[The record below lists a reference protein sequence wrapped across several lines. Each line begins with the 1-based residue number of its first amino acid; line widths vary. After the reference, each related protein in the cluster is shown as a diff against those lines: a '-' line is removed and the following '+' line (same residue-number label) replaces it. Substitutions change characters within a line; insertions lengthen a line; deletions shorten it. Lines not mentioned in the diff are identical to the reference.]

1 MVEYL
6 TVDIK
11 CHIDWNDSKEEINN
25 EFGGLPEMEL
35 SFDSEIRYNYRKPA
49 PIELF
54 IFYPPENYLFE
65 KFDFLRKQGK
75 DIFSFIQIYN
85 SGNPWEYS
93 EQLDFVGS
101 ELLDIQE
108 GHSEWKH
115 RKKPM
120 IIQLKNL
127 THYTSYGYCT
137 SGLFYLTGNACNPI
151 DEYSKYVQTDGIIIS
166 DKPVNN
172 GTYEKYFNW
181 GDMSFGI
188 GFKHVV
194 NEVTKHSINIG
205 RIPYLEVIPGE
216 NDSDDTILEYASNL
230 CLMMSLYWSKFIDY
244 YWGRVK
250 VDHEI
255 DGLNFK
261 ERDEYHYVEEYI
273 DDSNYTPWKEK
284 YENFFQFI
292 TDIDYAKVLSSRELL
307 QEVADRA
314 IRSQFLDT
322 ASEFML
328 LYNVIEKIRNY
339 YLDVGKDTGGLSIK
353 EEYDFDLSKAARDK
367 FINDKLKEIGK
378 FVNTKD
384 RVEYLSKT
392 NQKVSFIRKTGLK
405 DQFDSLVTY
414 LGLSP
419 KDYQINFIELINI
432 RNKLYHGN
440 RTETDLN
447 LFIKEMRTLICDLL
461 LKMLS
466 K

>member
-1 MVEYL
+1 
-6 TVDIK
+6 
-11 CHIDWNDSKEEINN
+11 
-25 EFGGLPEMEL
+25 MEL

-292 TDIDYAKVLSSRELL
+292 TDIDYAMVLSSRELL

-378 FVNTKD
+378 SVNTKD